1 VQIYLARYFIHDFFG
16 FIQDKSGNNTLSNAR
31 ACRQR
36 KKPDMKKRQVI
47 IRILLVVMLIAAAW
61 AYYRFHSGGLLF
73 RRTGYES
80 ASPSSY
86 SGTQSCRE
94 CHEKFYRLW
103 APSHHGLAMQPFTAE
118 LFQTK
123 LAPQTADLLIGDS
136 GYQVEFDGKQGWI
149 RESGPKGN
157 KKYSIVHAM
166 GGKNVF
172 YFLTLMDRGRL
183 QVLPLAYDV
192 QRKSWFDTAASGIRH
207 FQDLEEKPVAWKDPE
222 YTFNTS
228 CYGCHV
234 SQFTRNY
241 DLKTDTYNSVW
252 QEPGINCEACHGSA
266 VQHVRICREAAKGK
280 PPGDLKIDVIRPPK
294 FSRKSAGDSCASCHA
309 KASPLTVS
317 YKPGDDF
324 FDHFD
329 LGILDLPDYYPD
341 GRDLGE
347 NYTFTQWL
355 LSPCAKSG
363 QMDCLHCHTSSGR
376 FRFTD
381 DKKNDACMPCHASK
395 VEHVSDHS
403 HHSKGSAGSQ
413 CISCHMPK
421 TEFARMRR
429 SDHSML
435 PPTPAVTIAY
445 KSPNACNVCHAD
457 KDAAWADKWVRQ
469 WRKRDYQTPV
479 LHRASLIDAARG
491 RNWKKL
497 PAMLEYLE
505 RNDREAVFAA
515 SLIRLL
521 RPCNDDRKWPF
532 LIRALED
539 PSPLVRASAAESL
552 GDRIDEA
559 TVKALSAAIQDKSR
573 LVRVRAA
580 SAMAALPR
588 DLLDTRTAA
597 AFDIAAGE
605 LKSTLDARPDYWSSH
620 YNMGGFYLS
629 QRDYRQAAA
638 FFETAIRLQPSVLQP
653 YVNISFAYNA
663 LGLNDKAEQSL
674 RRAIELE
681 PKSLEANLN
690 LGLLL
695 GEMGRLEEAG
705 SHLQKAAEL
714 DPQSAVALYN
724 LGAISAKL
732 GRINPALDYLRR
744 AYALQPENPQYG
756 YSLAFYLH
764 QSGSNSDSVNI
775 LQQIVRQEAR
785 TIDAIS
791 LLGEI
796 YIKQGKIKEARTL
809 YQRVLKSSQLSNEDS
824 DLLKSR
830 IAALPK

>member
-1 VQIYLARYFIHDFFG
+1 
-16 FIQDKSGNNTLSNAR
+16 
-31 ACRQR
+31 
-36 KKPDMKKRQVI
+36 MKKRQSI
-47 IRILLVVMLIAAAW
+47 IAILLVVLLIATALAF
-61 AYYRFHSGGLLF
+61 YRLYLSGLLF
-73 RRTGYES
+73 RRMGDRS
-80 ASPSSY
+80 ASSSVY

-118 LFQTK
+118 LFQTR
-123 LAPQTADLLIGDS
+123 LTPQAKSLMIGDS
-136 GYQVEFDGKQGWI
+136 DFRVEFDGKQGWI
-149 RESGPKGN
+149 GESGPKGN
-157 KKYSIVHAM
+157 RKYAMVHVM

-172 YFLTLMDRGRL
+172 YFLTPMDRGRL

-207 FQDLEEKPVAWKDPE
+207 FQDIEEQPVGWKDPE

-234 SQFTRNY
+234 SQFARNY
-241 DLKTDTYNSVW
+241 DLKNDAYNSVW

-266 VQHVRICREAAKGK
+266 VEHVRVCRKAASGK
-280 PPGDLKIDVIRPPK
+280 PPDNLRIDVIRSPK
-294 FSRKSAGDSCASCHA
+294 YSKQIASDACSVCHA
-309 KASPLTVS
+309 KASPLTVA
-317 YKPGDDF
+317 YQPGDDF

-329 LGILDLPDYYPD
+329 VGILDLPDYYPD

-347 NYTFTQWL
+347 NYTYTQWL

-381 DKKNDACMPCHASK
+381 DNKNNACMPCHASK
-395 VEHVSDHS
+395 VENASNHS
-403 HHSKGSAGSQ
+403 HHPKGSAGSQ

-435 PPTPAVTIAY
+435 PPAPSTTIAY
-445 KSPNACNVCHAD
+445 KSPNACNVCHTD
-457 KDAAWADKWVRQ
+457 KDASWADRWARQ
-469 WRKRDYQTPV
+469 WRNRDYQAPV
-479 LHRASLIDAARG
+479 LHRASLIDAARRRDWG
-491 RNWKKL
+491 KL

-505 RNDREAVFAA
+505 RDGHDAVFSA

-539 PSPLVRASAAESL
+539 SSPLVRANAAESL
-552 GDRIDEA
+552 SDRGDDKALE
-559 TVKALSAAIQDKSR
+559 ALSAAIRDKSR

-580 SAMAALPR
+580 SAMAAIPR
-588 DLLDTRTAA
+588 GLLDVKTAA
-597 AFDIAAGE
+597 AFDKAAAE
-605 LKSTLDARPDYWSSH
+605 FKATLNARPDYWSSH
-620 YNMGGFYLS
+620 YNIGSFCLS
-629 QRDYRQAAA
+629 QHDYRQAIA
-638 FFETAIRLQPSVLQP
+638 FYETAIRLQPRVIQS

-674 RRAIELE
+674 RKAYELE

-690 LGLLL
+690 LGLLF

-705 SHLQKAAEL
+705 SHLKKAAEL
-714 DPQSAVALYN
+714 DPKSAAAVYN
-724 LGAISAKL
+724 LGVINAKL
-732 GRINPALDYLRR
+732 GRINSAIDYLNR
-744 AYALQPENPQYG
+744 AYGLQPENPQYG
-756 YSLAFYLH
+756 YSLAFYLQ
-764 QSGSNSDSVNI
+764 QSGKTSDSVHV
-775 LQQIVRQEAR
+775 LQRIVRQNAPYL
-785 TIDAIS
+785 DAIS

-796 YIKQGKIKEARTL
+796 YLKQGKIKEARTL
-809 YQRVLKSSQLSNEDS
+809 YQRELERGQLTAEESEF
-824 DLLKSR
+824 LESR

>member
-1 VQIYLARYFIHDFFG
+1 
-16 FIQDKSGNNTLSNAR
+16 
-31 ACRQR
+31 
-36 KKPDMKKRQVI
+36 MKKRQAI
-47 IRILLVVMLIAAAW
+47 SIILLVLLLIGAALAL
-61 AYYRFHSGGLLF
+61 YQFNLGGSWF
-73 RRTGYES
+73 RNSRHEFS
-80 ASPSSY
+80 SSSSY

-118 LFQTK
+118 LFQTR
-123 LAPQTADLLIGDS
+123 LAPQAKSLAIGDS
-136 GYQVEFDGKQGWI
+136 NYQVEFDGKQCWI
-149 RESGPKGN
+149 QESGPKGN

-172 YFLTLMDRGRL
+172 YFLTPMDRGRL
-183 QVLPLAYDV
+183 QVIPLAYDV

-207 FQDLEEKPVAWKDPE
+207 FQDLEEKPVGWKDPE

-234 SQFTRNY
+234 SQFARNY

-266 VQHVRICREAAKGK
+266 LEHVRICREAAKGK

-294 FSRKSAGDSCASCHA
+294 YSRKSAGDACASCHA

-329 LGILDLPDYYPD
+329 VGILDSPDYYPD

-381 DKKNDACMPCHASK
+381 DKKNDACLPCHASN
-395 VEHVSDHS
+395 VENASDHS
-403 HHSKGSAGSQ
+403 HHLKGSAGSQ

-435 PPTPAVTIAY
+435 PPTPSTSIAY
-445 KSPNACNVCHAD
+445 KSPNACNVCHTD
-457 KDAAWADKWVRQ
+457 KEAAWADKWVRQ
-469 WRKRDYQTPV
+469 WRKRDYQNSV

-497 PAMLEYLE
+497 PAMLEYLG
-505 RNDREAVFAA
+505 RKNHDAVFAA

-521 RPCNDDRKWPF
+521 RPCNDGRKWPF

-539 PSPLVRASAAESL
+539 PSPLVRAGAAESL
-552 GDRIDEA
+552 GDRINEE

-580 SAMAALPR
+580 SAMAAIPR
-588 DLLDTRTAA
+588 DLLDAKTAA
-597 AFDIAAGE
+597 AFDKAAGE
-605 LKSTLDARPDYWSSH
+605 FKATLEARPDYWSSH
-620 YNMGGFYLS
+620 YNMGSFYLS
-629 QRDYRQAAA
+629 QRDYKQAVT
-638 FFETAIRLQPSVLQP
+638 FFEAAIRLQPGVIQP

-674 RRAIELE
+674 RRAFELE

-705 SHLQKAAEL
+705 SHLQKTAEL
-714 DPQSAVALYN
+714 DPQSAVAVYN
-724 LGAISAKL
+724 LGVINAKL

-744 AYALQPENPQYG
+744 ACALQPENPQYG
-756 YSLAFYLH
+756 YSLAFYLL
-764 QSGSNSDSVNI
+764 QSGNSSDSIPI
-775 LQQIVRQEAR
+775 LQRIVRQQAPY
-785 TIDAIS
+785 IDAIS

-796 YIKQGKIKEARTL
+796 YVKQGKVREARTL
-809 YQRVLKSSQLSNEDS
+809 YQGALKSGQLSTEES
-824 DLLKSR
+824 RFLESR
-830 IAALPK
+830 IQALSK

>member
-1 VQIYLARYFIHDFFG
+1 
-16 FIQDKSGNNTLSNAR
+16 
-31 ACRQR
+31 
-36 KKPDMKKRQVI
+36 M
-47 IRILLVVMLIAAAW
+47 
-61 AYYRFHSGGLLF
+61 
-73 RRTGYES
+73 
-80 ASPSSY
+80 
-86 SGTQSCRE
+86 
-94 CHEKFYRLW
+94 
-103 APSHHGLAMQPFTAE
+103 
-118 LFQTK
+118 
-123 LAPQTADLLIGDS
+123 
-136 GYQVEFDGKQGWI
+136 
-149 RESGPKGN
+149 
-157 KKYSIVHAM
+157 
-166 GGKNVF
+166 
-172 YFLTLMDRGRL
+172 
-183 QVLPLAYDV
+183 
-192 QRKSWFDTAASGIRH
+192 
-207 FQDLEEKPVAWKDPE
+207 
-222 YTFNTS
+222 
-228 CYGCHV
+228 
-234 SQFTRNY
+234 
-241 DLKTDTYNSVW
+241 
-252 QEPGINCEACHGSA
+252 
-266 VQHVRICREAAKGK
+266 
-280 PPGDLKIDVIRPPK
+280 
-294 FSRKSAGDSCASCHA
+294 
-309 KASPLTVS
+309 
-317 YKPGDDF
+317 
-324 FDHFD
+324 
-329 LGILDLPDYYPD
+329 PDYYPD

-395 VEHVSDHS
+395 VENASDHS
-403 HHSKGSAGSQ
+403 HHLKGSAGSQ

-435 PPTPAVTIAY
+435 PPTPSTTIAY

-469 WRKRDYQTPV
+469 WRKRDYQDPV

-497 PAMLEYLE
+497 PAMLEYLG
-505 RNDREAVFAA
+505 RKNHDAVFAA

-521 RPCNDDRKWPF
+521 RPCNDGRKWPF

-552 GDRIDEA
+552 GDRIDEE

-580 SAMAALPR
+580 SAMAAIPR
-588 DLLDTRTAA
+588 DLLDARTAA
-597 AFDIAAGE
+597 AFDKAAGE
-605 LKSTLDARPDYWSSH
+605 FKATLDARPDSWSSH
-620 YNMGGFYLS
+620 YNMGSFYLS
-629 QRDYRQAAA
+629 QRDYKQAVA
-638 FFETAIRLQPSVLQP
+638 FFEAAIRLQPSVIQP

-674 RRAIELE
+674 RRAFELE

-714 DPQSAVALYN
+714 DPQSAVAVYN
-724 LGAISAKL
+724 LGVITAKL

-744 AYALQPENPQYG
+744 ACALQPENPQYG
-756 YSLAFYLH
+756 YSLAFYLL
-764 QSGSNSDSVNI
+764 QSGNSSDSVPI
-775 LQQIVRQEAR
+775 LQRIVRQKAPY
-785 TIDAIS
+785 IDAIS

-796 YIKQGKIKEARTL
+796 YVKQGKIKEARTL
-809 YQRVLKSSQLSNEDS
+809 YQGALKSGRFPPKKASFWRAG
-824 DLLKSR
+824 SR
-830 IAALPK
+830 HFPGVTEMRVRNTLRFVTS

>member
-1 VQIYLARYFIHDFFG
+1 MKR
-16 FIQDKSGNNTLSNAR
+16 
-31 ACRQR
+31 RQAI
-36 KKPDMKKRQVI
+36 VI
-47 IRILLVVMLIAAAW
+47 IPLIVLLIAAAS
-61 AYYRFHSGGLLF
+61 AFYRFNLGGLFF
-73 RRTGYES
+73 RRTGHE
-80 ASPSSY
+80 AANSSGY

-103 APSHHGLAMQPFTAE
+103 APSLHGVAMQPFTAE
-118 LFQTK
+118 LFQTR
-123 LAPQTADLLIGDS
+123 LAPQAESVAIGGS
-136 GYQVEFDGKQGWI
+136 NYQVEFDGKQGWI
-149 RESGPKGN
+149 RESRPEGN
-157 KKYSIVHAM
+157 RKYSILHAI

-172 YFLTLMDRGRL
+172 YFLTPMDRGRL

-192 QRKSWFDTAASGIRH
+192 QKRSWFDTAASGIRH
-207 FQDLEEKPVAWKDPE
+207 FQDIEERPVGWKDAE

-241 DLKTDTYNSVW
+241 DLKSDTYSSVW

-266 VQHVRICREAAKGK
+266 VQHIRICRQADKGK
-280 PPGDLKIDVIRPPK
+280 PTGDLKIDVIRPPK
-294 FSRKSAGDSCASCHA
+294 YSRKSAADACASCHA

-329 LGILDLPDYYPD
+329 VGILDLPDYYPD

-363 QMDCLHCHTSSGR
+363 QMDCLHCHTSSGM

-395 VEHVSDHS
+395 VENASDHS

-435 PPTPAVTIAY
+435 PPTPSTTIAY
-445 KSPNACNVCHAD
+445 KSPNACNGCHAD
-457 KDAAWADKWVRQ
+457 KDAAWADRWVRQ
-469 WRKRDYQTPV
+469 WRARDYQARV
-479 LHRASLIDAARG
+479 LHRASLVDAARG

-497 PAMLEYLE
+497 PAMLEYLG
-505 RNDREAVFAA
+505 RDDHDAVFAA

-521 RPCNDDRKWPF
+521 RPCNDGRKWPF
-532 LIRALED
+532 LIRAMED

-552 GDRIDEA
+552 GDRIDEE
-559 TVKALSAAIQDKSR
+559 TVKALSVAIQDKSR

-580 SAMAALPR
+580 SAMAAIPR
-588 DLLDTRTAA
+588 ELLDARTAA
-597 AFDIAAGE
+597 AFDKAAGE
-605 LKSTLDARPDYWSSH
+605 FKATLDARPDYWSSH
-620 YNMGGFYLS
+620 FNMGSFYLS
-629 QRDYRQAAA
+629 QRDYGQAVAS
-638 FFETAIRLQPSVLQP
+638 FERAIRLQPGVIQP
-653 YVNISFAYNA
+653 YVNISLAYNA
-663 LGLNDKAEQSL
+663 LGLNDKAEQNL
-674 RRAIELE
+674 RRAFELE

-714 DPQSAVALYN
+714 DPQSAVAFYN
-724 LGAISAKL
+724 LGVIDAKL
-732 GRINPALDYLRR
+732 GRMNPALDYLRR
-744 AYALQPENPQYG
+744 ACALQPENVQYG

-764 QSGSNSDSVNI
+764 QSGNSSDSVHI
-775 LQQIVRQEAR
+775 LQRILRQEPPYV
-785 TIDAIS
+785 DAIS
-791 LLGEI
+791 LLGDM
-796 YIKQGKIKEARTL
+796 YVQQGKIGEARML
-809 YQRVLKSSQLSNEDS
+809 YQRALKSNQLPTEDREF
-824 DLLKSR
+824 LKSR
-830 IAALPK
+830 ITALPRQ